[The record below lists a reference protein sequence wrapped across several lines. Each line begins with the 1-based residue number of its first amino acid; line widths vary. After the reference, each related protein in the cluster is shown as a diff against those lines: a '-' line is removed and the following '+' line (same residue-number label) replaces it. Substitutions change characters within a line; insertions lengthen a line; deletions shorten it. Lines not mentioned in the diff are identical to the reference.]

1 MKLDKKGNKQFPDS
15 VIDAKED
22 FKYKTA
28 TIQDNKT
35 VWKNLKKCRGEAFV
49 FKLDPPFDGN
59 EYVLESTLPTEIMY
73 FKCDKYGKVKDYTDL
88 PIKSIEKEGYTI
100 L

>member
-1 MKLDKKGNKQFPDS
+1 MKLNKKGMKQFPDS
-15 VIDAKED
+15 IIDDGEFVNKS
-22 FKYKTA
+22 A

-49 FKLDPPFDGN
+49 FKLSPPWQGH
-59 EYVLESTLPTEIMY
+59 EYVLESTVPSEVMY
-73 FKCDKYGKVKDYTDL
+73 FACDKYGKVKDFTDL
-88 PIKSIEKEGYTI
+88 PLDLETEGYEI